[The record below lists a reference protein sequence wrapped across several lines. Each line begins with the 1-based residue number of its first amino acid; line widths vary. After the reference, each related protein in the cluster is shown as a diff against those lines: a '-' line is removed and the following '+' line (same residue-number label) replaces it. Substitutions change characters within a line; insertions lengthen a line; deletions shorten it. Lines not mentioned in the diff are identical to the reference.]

1 MGRRARP
8 LPLRHAKAPPGIG
21 RVSAERFFLDTAYVQ
36 ALVNARDQHHL
47 MARTL
52 LQRLRAASEVWV
64 TEAVLNEVGNVLARS
79 HRAEAAAFIKRCY
92 TTANIRVVSVDT
104 TLFHRAPD
112 LYKHRADKDWGL
124 TDCLSFVVMQD
135 HELVDALTP
144 DEHFQQAGFRA
155 LLRQSTNQT

>member
-1 MGRRARP
+1 M
-8 LPLRHAKAPPGIG
+8 
-21 RVSAERFFLDTAYVQ
+21 SAERFFLDTAYVQ

-155 LLRQSTNQT
+155 LLRQSTNQP